1 MGNSAFKRSI
11 NNATRTRV
19 NFLTPFYLTTRPN
32 DLRPR
37 LYNSNTE
44 YIFLNRNV
52 LYLSEE
58 PPVPPS
64 TSIAS
69 STVCAAPS
77 IFKLLRFS
85 AFRSLKYFPR
95 VTFKVK
101 VETPILVVPH
111 HFARQ
116 LSNYFSFSSS
126 VSPFEPFALE
136 VGCPQKII

>member
-37 LYNSNTE
+37 LYNSNTK
-44 YIFLNRNV
+44 YTFPNRNV

-77 IFKLLRFS
+77 IFKLFRFS
-85 AFRSLKYFPR
+85 AFSKFEILSKSHFQSLNSDP
-95 VTFKVK
+95 
-101 VETPILVVPH
+101 
-111 HFARQ
+111 
-116 LSNYFSFSSS
+116 SGSSS
-126 VSPFEPFALE
+126 FCSTTFELFFFFFF
-136 VGCPQKII
+136 CFSI